1 MGPVKTQFGYHLIK
15 VEKKNEA
22 TVASLEEVKETIR
35 RTLLQ
40 QKQNETYNAKV
51 EEMKKEYLQK

>member
-1 MGPVKTQFGYHLIK
+1 MIK

>member
-1 MGPVKTQFGYHLIK
+1 MIK

-22 TVASLEEVKETIR
+22 AVAPLEEVKETIR

-40 QKQNETYNAKV
+40 QKQNEAYNAKV
-51 EEMKKEYLQK
+51 EEMKKKYVK